1 MKLGVLNLPFK
12 GCLMLLFLMILS
24 KNTSAQVAKHSD
36 YQERLSALIRE
47 TTNNPEKGLETAD
60 SLIIIA
66 KKTNNINN
74 YAASMLAKGAAL
86 SFMGNNSEALEIEMK
101 AYAIFDSINDVTG
114 KALSLLNIAYVQMHL
129 KKYDKSQD
137 YLLQALAITDN
148 SNSKLLTNVYANLA
162 SSSVELEQYNEGIKY
177 YQIALSHFKKIENFY
192 GVAITY
198 HGISIAYRKLHDN
211 TLGEKYGLLAL
222 TNQKKTKSDY
232 ALSMIAL
239 NLGDIYLEQGKLE
252 LAKKYLDIGGETS
265 KKINYPYHKEN
276 YYENMAKW
284 HQLQKDYKNAL
295 EYYKK
300 YTVIKDSIYSLE
312 NERASS
318 EIEEKFQ
325 NELKTNEI
333 KLLKTQKE
341 LATAEI
347 EKNRFWALIL
357 ILVTILCMA
366 AIVVLYQNYKGNKK
380 SNELLKLEKI
390 QLAERNQLLEN
401 ENILVQFETL
411 RTQVSPHFLFNSLN
425 ALTSLIKTDKEKALR
440 FTKEFSKI
448 FRNTLELKHKSLIT
462 LKEELEHVNSYLYL
476 QKMRFDS
483 NLKIDI
489 SIDSTFFNDYLPP
502 FSLQMVIENAIKHN
516 IITIEA
522 PLKIEVTAKD
532 SFLVVTNNLQPRQ
545 VTEDSTK
552 TGVKNITSR
561 YKYISELEPT
571 FEFANNLFYVKLP
584 LIKEET

>member
-1 MKLGVLNLPFK
+1 MKLGLFNLPFK
-12 GCLMLLFLMILS
+12 GCVILLFLIFLS
-24 KNTSAQVAKHSD
+24 KNTFAQVAKYSD

-47 TTNNPEKGLETAD
+47 TTNNPEKGIKTSD
-60 SLIIIA
+60 SLLIIA
-66 KKTNNINN
+66 KNINDINN
-74 YAASMLAKGAAL
+74 YAITMLAKGAAL
-86 SFMGNNSEALEIEMK
+86 SFMGNNSEALKIEMK
-101 AYAIFDSINDVTG
+101 AYVIFDSINDVTG

-129 KKYDKSQD
+129 KKYRKAQD
-137 YLLQALAITDN
+137 YLLQALNITDKD
-148 SNSKLLTNVYANLA
+148 NSKLLTNIYANLA
-162 SSSVELEQYNEGIKY
+162 SSSVELKQYNEGIKY
-177 YQIALSHFKKIENFY
+177 YQMALSHFKKIGNYY
-192 GVAITY
+192 GVSITY
-198 HGISIAYRKLHDN
+198 HGISIAYRKLKDN
-211 TLGEKYGLLAL
+211 ALGKKYGLLAL
-222 TNQKKTKSDY
+222 AYQKKTNSDY

-239 NLGDIYLEQGKLE
+239 NLGDIYLEQGQLDSSKN
-252 LAKKYLDIGGETS
+252 YLDIGGKAS

-284 HQLQKDYKNAL
+284 YQLKKDYKNAF

-300 YTVIKDSIYSLE
+300 FSVIKDSIYSFE
-312 NERASS
+312 NEKASS

-341 LATAEI
+341 LAIAEV

-357 ILVTILCMA
+357 ILVTILCMTT
-366 AIVVLYQNYKGNKK
+366 IVVLYQNYKGNKK
-380 SNELLKLEKI
+380 SHELLKLEKV
-390 QLAERNQLLEN
+390 QLAERNQLLES

-448 FRNTLELKHKSLIT
+448 FRNTLELKKKNLTT
-462 LKEELEHVNSYLYL
+462 LKEELEHVNAYLYL

-483 NLKIDI
+483 NLNTNIN
-489 SIDSTFFNDYLPP
+489 IDSEFFYDYLPP

-516 IITIEA
+516 IITIES
-522 PLKIEVTAKD
+522 PLKIEIKTKD

-545 VTEDSTK
+545 ITEDSTK
-552 TGVKNITSR
+552 TGVKNIISR

-571 FEFANNLFYVKLP
+571 FEVIDNLFYVKLP
-584 LIKEET
+584 LIKEES

>member
-1 MKLGVLNLPFK
+1 
-12 GCLMLLFLMILS
+12 MLLFLMLLS
-24 KNTSAQVAKHSD
+24 KNTCAQVAKHSD
-36 YQERLSALIRE
+36 YLEELSVMIRK
-47 TTNNPEKGLETAD
+47 TTNNPEVGLKTAD
-60 SLIIIA
+60 SLITIA

-74 YAASMLAKGAAL
+74 YAISLLAKGAAL
-86 SFMGNNSEALEIEMK
+86 SFMGKNSEALEIELK
-101 AYAIFDSINDVTG
+101 AYAIFDSINDNTG
-114 KALSLLNIAYVQMHL
+114 KSISLLNISYVQMHL
-129 KKYDKSQD
+129 KKYRKAQD
-137 YLLQALAITDN
+137 YLLQALNITEKDN
-148 SNSKLLTNVYANLA
+148 SRLLTNIYANLA
-162 SSSVELEQYNEGIKY
+162 SSSVELEHYNEGIKY
-177 YQIALSHFKKIENFY
+177 YQMALSHFKKIENFY
-192 GVAITY
+192 GVSISY
-198 HGISIAYRKLHDN
+198 HGISIAYRKLHNN

-222 TNQKKTKSDY
+222 ASQKKTNSDY

-239 NLGDIYLEQGKLE
+239 NLGDIYLEQGKLDT
-252 LAKKYLDIGGETS
+252 AKKYLDIGGEAS
-265 KKINYPYHKEN
+265 KKINYPHHKEN
-276 YYENMAKW
+276 YYENMARW
-284 HQLQKDYKNAL
+284 HKLNKDYKSAL
-295 EYYKK
+295 EYYEK
-300 YTVIKDSIYSLE
+300 YSIVKDSIYSLE
-312 NERASS
+312 NEKISS

-357 ILVTILCMA
+357 ILVTILCLA

-380 SNELLKLEKI
+380 SNELLRLEKL
-390 QLAERNQLLEN
+390 QLAERNQLLES

-448 FRNTLELKHKSLIT
+448 FRNTLELKKKNLIT

-483 NLKIDI
+483 NLKINI
-489 SIDSTFFNDYLPP
+489 SIDSEYFNDYLPP

-516 IITIEA
+516 IITVESPLHIE
-522 PLKIEVTAKD
+522 INAKD

-552 TGVKNITSR
+552 TGVKNIISR

-571 FEFANNLFYVKLP
+571 FEITNNLFYVKLP
-584 LIKEET
+584 LIKEEL